1 MTTLTRLYFF
11 LLLIEFFDTKIE
23 NICLTNT
30 CFAYYFCI
38 VNEQRQMTGVKDKS
52 QESKIQKIKVNKVKI
67 TN

>member
-30 CFAYYFCI
+30 YFAYYFCI
-38 VNEQRQMTGVKDKS
+38 VNEQRPATRG
-52 QESKIQKIKVNKVKI
+52 
-67 TN
+67 